1 MGKRRKKK
9 KINFEES
16 WLGVFI
22 ETVLFFAAYIL
33 LMMLPGVIVRPALF
47 FLVSVYII
55 YHDNSGIRKKLVK
68 KLPKKF
74 PWYKSWARPEKFED
88 HRIEVYKT
96 CTFFCLLLSWGVPYI
111 GFLFTAGAVVF
122 PVLTIV
128 RYIRNS
134 DRISFSE
141 DKQGGFTS
149 VVITV
154 LVSGF
159 LFFIWGAD
167 NHRYNQLFWVMWG
180 AISLTFII
188 PFFLFSK
195 EYKRKILVAAGYIFC
210 VSFFWF
216 GALCVINID
225 FDFSAAEEYRVR
237 VVDKHSSSGKAEM
250 YYVTVKPWD
259 GKYGDED
266 IEVSIDEYK
275 QAEEGDIVTVV
286 QRNGLLRMKWYYL
299 EFR

>member
-111 GFLFTAGAVVF
+111 GFLFTTGAVVF

-159 LFFIWGAD
+159 PFFIWV
-167 NHRYNQLFWVMWG
+167 Q
-180 AISLTFII
+180 II
-188 PFFLFSK
+188 IGITS
-195 EYKRKILVAAGYIFC
+195 Y
-210 VSFFWF
+210 F
-216 GALCVINID
+216 G
-225 FDFSAAEEYRVR
+225 
-237 VVDKHSSSGKAEM
+237 
-250 YYVTVKPWD
+250 
-259 GKYGDED
+259 
-266 IEVSIDEYK
+266 
-275 QAEEGDIVTVV
+275 
-286 QRNGLLRMKWYYL
+286 
-299 EFR
+299 